1 MKKKLLLIACCVTT
15 LCSIKAQSFSGA
27 NSQNEELFNNY
38 LIRVFVTSTKGYCY
52 DVLFKNNIVIH
63 QVNNPF
69 TNAPAGL
76 NSKADAFKA
85 AKWQIIHLS
94 LPSSSYNRFQNPNQ
108 CIPIQVAKQLKIAIQ

>member
-1 MKKKLLLIACCVTT
+1 MKKRLLLIACCVTFF
-15 LCSIKAQSFSGA
+15 CSTKAQSYSGV

-52 DVLFKNNIVIH
+52 DVLFNNNIVIH

-69 TNAPAGL
+69 TNAPEGL
-76 NSKADAFKA
+76 SSKADAFKA

-94 LPSSSYNRFQNPNQ
+94 LPSATYNRFQNAHQ
-108 CIPIQVAKQLKIAIQ
+108 TIPIQVAKQLKIAIQ